1 MLGLSQYSTL
11 GLEVGPLLGGLSL
24 LVLELPWLTLT
35 SQLSFCL
42 QIQMGIHKM
51 NQKIERER
59 EIERERDTLSLRV
72 LLNESM

>member
-1 MLGLSQYSTL
+1 MMGLSQYSIL

-59 EIERERDTLSLRV
+59 EIERERDSQ
-72 LLNESM
+72 SQGFA